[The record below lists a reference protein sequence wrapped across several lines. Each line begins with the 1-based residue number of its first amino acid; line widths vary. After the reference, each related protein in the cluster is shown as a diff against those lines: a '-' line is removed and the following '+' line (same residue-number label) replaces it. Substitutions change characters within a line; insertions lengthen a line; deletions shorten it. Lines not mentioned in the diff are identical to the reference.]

1 MSIIYSRKNLFRERA
16 YSILIAKYC
25 VYAVQNKKRKQKNG
39 KNEILKRIDWSHK
52 YKIIPVNLSYFL
64 IEIHLLFELQAQ
76 IFSFFFNV
84 KFRKMN
90 KKSSASKNMVLIHM
104 RDE

>member
-39 KNEILKRIDWSHK
+39 KNEILKRIDWSH
-52 YKIIPVNLSYFL
+52 YDRA
-64 IEIHLLFELQAQ
+64 H
-76 IFSFFFNV
+76 
-84 KFRKMN
+84 
-90 KKSSASKNMVLIHM
+90 
-104 RDE
+104 